1 MRMQLLEIEDQ
12 PWCPAPIRDAA
23 TDYLQFIVDRYK
35 PYRAIAPQLAG
46 AIAHTDGSKVVDL
59 CSGAGGPWRSL
70 LSDVASRGVRVE
82 VTMTDR
88 YPNAGVAREVNSVE
102 GSRRHYHVV
111 AVDATDVPAALTGF
125 RTMFASFHHFAP
137 DAAQRILRDAVVQRR
152 GIGIFELTE
161 RRPAAILGMLLAP
174 IILWLVT
181 PRIRPFRWSRL
192 FWTYLVPVVPLVVMF
207 DGIVSCLR
215 TYTPGELVSMT
226 ADLTAYDWDIG
237 TTRVPGVAA
246 AVTYL
251 IGTPRDE

>member
-1 MRMQLLEIEDQ
+1 MRLHLLEIEDQ
-12 PWCPAPIRDAA
+12 PWCPASIRDAA
-23 TDYLQFIVDRYK
+23 TDYLQFIVEQFK

-46 AIAHTDGSKVVDL
+46 AIAGTDGSRVVDL

-82 VTMTDR
+82 VTLTDL
-88 YPNAGVAREVNSVE
+88 YPNAAVMRETNSAE
-102 GSRRHYHVV
+102 GSRRHYHVA
-111 AVDATDVPAALTGF
+111 AVDATDVPEALTGF

-137 DAAQRILRDAVVQRR
+137 DAAHRILSDAVSKRG

-161 RRPAAILGMLLAP
+161 RRPAAMLGMLLTP
-174 IILWLVT
+174 IMLWLVT

-192 FWTYLVPVVPLVVMF
+192 FWTYLVPAVPLVVMY

-215 TYTPGELVSMT
+215 TYTPRELTSMT

-237 TTRVPGVAA
+237 TLRVPGVAA
-246 AVTYL
+246 AITYL
-251 IGTPRDE
+251 IGVPRQA